1 MEKYTIRDAVIGD
14 ANSICHI
21 YNHYVLNTTVTFET
35 SAITLEEMEKRIID
49 TTSIYP
55 YLVYEHEGNVI
66 GYCYVSSW
74 KNRCAYNS
82 TAESSVYLHKDF
94 TRQGIGSKLYEALF
108 KKLDKGSLHAIIAG
122 VALPNEGSTRLH
134 ERFGFEKVAHF
145 KQTGHK
151 FNQWID
157 VAYWEIIL

>member
-1 MEKYTIRDAVIGD
+1 MYIFNVNDFKWTLVNSHIKLKEKIMEKYTIRNAVVSD
-14 ANSICHI
+14 ANSICQI

-35 SAITLEEMEKRIID
+35 SAVATDEMEKRI
-49 TTSIYP
+49 
-55 YLVYEHEGNVI
+55 
-66 GYCYVSSW
+66 
-74 KNRCAYNS
+74 
-82 TAESSVYLHKDF
+82 
-94 TRQGIGSKLYEALF
+94 YEALF

-122 VALPNEGSTRLH
+122 VAQPNEASARLH

-145 KQTGHK
+145 KQTGRK